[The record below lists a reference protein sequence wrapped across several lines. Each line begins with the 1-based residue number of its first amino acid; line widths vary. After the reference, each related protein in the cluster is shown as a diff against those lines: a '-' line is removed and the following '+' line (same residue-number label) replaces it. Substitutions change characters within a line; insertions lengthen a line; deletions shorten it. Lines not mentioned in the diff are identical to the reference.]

1 MLEVLSSCD
10 CENNCA
16 NFSGEEKVYICC
28 FPGAYFLEIRG
39 KNKSQISSSNLKV
52 IILAVRQMRDFAK
65 SFHQVGHFVGLFVC
79 GLL

>member
-1 MLEVLSSCD
+1 MKITVLT
-10 CENNCA
+10 
-16 NFSGEEKVYICC
+16 FLVKRKYIYAALQS
-28 FPGAYFLEIRG
+28 AYFLEIRG

-52 IILAVRQMRDFAK
+52 IILAVRQMLDFAK